1 MGKETKIGLVVIGI
15 LLIAFG
21 GLLIRKFAALNGN
34 SPIMPVARAAGPPP
48 STAASEKPAVSLVQK
63 DPAADTVSPAGMW
76 SATGRDSQADSQSGG
91 EAPHRNFLPVDP
103 AAADAQ
109 APPSENRSAA
119 VRLPAVDEPEQPTG
133 GSNPFAAGTA
143 RPEAVQELSPDA
155 REQLPQAEGSS
166 SDIPALEIPSQAP
179 AESAESMRRLGSQE
193 PIQVADRGAPESADE
208 NQSATDLRTAD
219 EPITDGPITD
229 EPVVDVPA
237 RREPPAASTRA
248 SSRVE
253 QPLAATEPPA
263 REDSRYET
271 TQPSRPTVAHEEPVQ
286 PPLVDGKYTIQPNDN
301 LWVISEK
308 VYGTGGYFKAL
319 YEHNRLRLQRPDQL
333 VVNTIL
339 VVPPI
344 ATLEKNYP
352 ALCPKQRKS
361 AVVKASAIPASTR
374 GRRSGG
380 ANAYVVAEGD
390 TLFDIARYELGK
402 ASRWAEIYEL
412 NRDVLGEDYDHL
424 RPGTELVMPARSQ
437 ATDSFTRQNDR
448 DRYQR

>member
-15 LLIAFG
+15 LLVAFG

-48 STAASEKPAVSLVQK
+48 STAVTEKPAVSLTQR
-63 DPAADTVSPAGMW
+63 DPAANTVSPAGMW
-76 SATGRDSQADSQSGG
+76 SATGRDSQADAQSAGD
-91 EAPHRNFLPVDP
+91 APRRNFLPVDP
-103 AAADAQ
+103 AVADAQ
-109 APPSENRSAA
+109 TAPSDLGSTDDRPSA
-119 VRLPAVDEPEQPTG
+119 VEEPQQPSG

-143 RPEAVQELSPDA
+143 RPEAVQELSQEAND
-155 REQLPQAEGSS
+155 QLPDQSS
-166 SDIPALEIPSQAP
+166 NEIPALEIPSQEP
-179 AESAESMRRLGSQE
+179 AEPAEPVRRFGSQE
-193 PIQVADRGAPESADE
+193 QVQVADRGAPVSADE
-208 NQSATDLRTAD
+208 IQPTSDQRTVD
-219 EPITDGPITD
+219 EPIAED
-229 EPVVDVPA
+229 PVAEEPA
-237 RREPPAASTRA
+237 RREPLAPAAVDR
-248 SSRVE
+248 
-253 QPLAATEPPA
+253 PA
-263 REDSRYET
+263 RDESRWET
-271 TQPSRPTVAHEEPVQ
+271 PPPSRPTAARDEPVQ

-361 AVVKASAIPASTR
+361 AVVRASAIPASTR
-374 GRRSGG
+374 GRRASG

-424 RPGTELVMPARSQ
+424 RPGTELVMPERSQ
-437 ATDSFTRQNDR
+437 QPTDSFTRQNDR
-448 DRYQR
+448 YQR